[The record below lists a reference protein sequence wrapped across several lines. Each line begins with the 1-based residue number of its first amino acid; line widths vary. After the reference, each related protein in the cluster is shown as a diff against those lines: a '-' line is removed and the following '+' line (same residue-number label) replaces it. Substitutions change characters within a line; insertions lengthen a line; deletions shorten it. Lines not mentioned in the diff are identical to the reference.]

1 MTDILGYEIE
11 TDEELQELLNEEQLV
26 LISDYSEEELY
37 EEVIDNLDST
47 QMADIIYQMMDE
59 ESFKDALVS
68 MGMIEE
74 FDGETYIDS
83 AYIN

>member
-37 EEVIDNLDST
+37 EEVIDNIESN
-47 QMADIIYQMMDE
+47 QMADIIYHMMDE
-59 ESFKDALVS
+59 NFMESLKS

-83 AYIN
+83 VYMN